1 MILHSV
7 APLSLLLPKQEQPP
21 LETLPAGGALLEG
34 RRTPEGF
41 LVSRLIST
49 NPADYLSARYMPG
62 SLYPLLAA
70 GEPLNGPDAPA
81 AFGGP
86 L

>member
-7 APLSLLLPKQEQPP
+7 APLSMLLPEQEQPP

-62 SLYPLLAA
+62 SLCPLAA
-70 GEPLNGPDAPA
+70 AEEALNGPDAPPTVL
-81 AFGGP
+81 GP
-86 L
+86 F